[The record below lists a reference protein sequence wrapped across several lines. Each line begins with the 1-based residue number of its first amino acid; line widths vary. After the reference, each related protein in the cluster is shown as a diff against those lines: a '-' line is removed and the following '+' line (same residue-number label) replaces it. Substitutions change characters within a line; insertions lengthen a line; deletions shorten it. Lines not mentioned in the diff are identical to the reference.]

1 MQALLRRAFG
11 IPATAEKRTQT
22 INALLRSREPAA
34 AYEFMFAVM
43 SHNTGK
49 AGALLAAQGM
59 FAVVG
64 TYGME
69 HGWTKALVLP
79 SMLLL
84 MLSALLAMSILR
96 STMGAFSPS
105 AKDPFDALFDLTM
118 HRVVRLKLAMYVTF
132 VSIVMLIAA
141 TILQA

>member
-1 MQALLRRAFG
+1 MQALLRRVFG
-11 IPATAEKRTQT
+11 IPATAEKRTQAIDT
-22 INALLRSREPAA
+22 LLRSREPAA

-69 HGWTKALVLP
+69 HGWTKSLVLP

-84 MLSALLAMSILR
+84 MLGALLAMSILR

-105 AKDPFDALFDLTM
+105 GRDPFEALFDITM
-118 HRVVRLKLAMYVTF
+118 HRVVRLNLAMYVTF

>member
-1 MQALLRRAFG
+1 MMPLLRRCLG
-11 IPATAEKRTQT
+11 IPATAERRAHAIAT
-22 INALLRSREPAA
+22 LLNNRAPAD
-34 AYEFMFAVM
+34 AYAFMFTVM

-69 HGWTKALVLP
+69 HGWAKALVLP

-84 MLSALLAMSILR
+84 MVGALLAMSILR
-96 STMGAFSPS
+96 STMGAFAPS
-105 AKDPFDALFDLTM
+105 ARDPFEVLFDLTM
-118 HRVVRLKLAMYVTF
+118 HRVIRLNLAMYATF
-132 VSIVMLIAA
+132 LSVAMLIAV
-141 TILQA
+141 TIKQA

>member
-1 MQALLRRAFG
+1 MGTLLRRALG
-11 IPATAEKRTQT
+11 IPATEEHRARAMA
-22 INALLRSREPAA
+22 NLLSGREPANA
-34 AYEFMFAVM
+34 MEFLFTVM

-69 HGWTKALVLP
+69 HGWIRGLVLP

-84 MLSALLAMSILR
+84 MVGALLGMSILHVRRR
-96 STMGAFSPS
+96 SSVC
-105 AKDPFDALFDLTM
+105 LTAPPAD
-118 HRVVRLKLAMYVTF
+118 RRRRKPTRTWQ
-132 VSIVMLIAA
+132 AA
-141 TILQA
+141 AAG

>member
-1 MQALLRRAFG
+1 MSRILRRCLG
-11 IPATAEKRTQT
+11 IPASAEKRTHAIAT
-22 INALLRSREPAA
+22 LLTGRDPAN
-34 AYEFMFAVM
+34 AYEFMFTVM

-69 HGWTKALVLP
+69 HGWTKALILP

-84 MLSALLAMSILR
+84 MLGALLAMSILR

-105 AKDPFDALFDLTM
+105 GKDPFEALFDITM
-118 HRVVRLKLAMYVTF
+118 HRVVRLNLAMCMTF

-141 TILQA
+141 TIMQA